1 MLLQEMGMYSVSLY
15 RYQLDKLYEMNAVYS
30 IDDEILVL
38 ETGYY
43 DEMLFVFDKRMNF
56 VYRGRLICDIMIQ
69 SNLFVTEIML
79 YFLIQSQVGRKI
91 HLSDSNISGNERILE
106 SVY

>member
-1 MLLQEMGMYSVSLY
+1 MSRNGETAEKYRKADLKEKYMLLQEMGMYYVSLY

-43 DEMLFVFDKRMNF
+43 DEMLGVVFDKKNEF
-56 VYRGRLICDIMIQ
+56 
-69 SNLFVTEIML
+69 L
-79 YFLIQSQVGRKI
+79 YIGG
-91 HLSDSNISGNERILE
+91 D
-106 SVY
+106 

>member
-43 DEMLFVFDKRMNF
+43 DEMLGVVFDKRMNF
-56 VYRGRLICDIMIQ
+56 CI
-69 SNLFVTEIML
+69 
-79 YFLIQSQVGRKI
+79 
-91 HLSDSNISGNERILE
+91 
-106 SVY
+106 